1 MARPDDA
8 AARQITAAMRT
19 RRRRTSVERVGV
31 DSTPP
36 YVLICGSLHFDAD
49 WNVARSA
56 HFFTIPRKAIRAMET
71 VHGLGTTR
79 LKKRLAEQG
88 KENGKETVDSE
99 GGG

>member
-1 MARPDDA
+1 M
-8 AARQITAAMRT
+8 
-19 RRRRTSVERVGV
+19 ERVGV

-56 HFFTIPRKAIRAMET
+56 HFFTIPRKAIRAMKT

-79 LKKRLAEQG
+79 PKKRLDEQG